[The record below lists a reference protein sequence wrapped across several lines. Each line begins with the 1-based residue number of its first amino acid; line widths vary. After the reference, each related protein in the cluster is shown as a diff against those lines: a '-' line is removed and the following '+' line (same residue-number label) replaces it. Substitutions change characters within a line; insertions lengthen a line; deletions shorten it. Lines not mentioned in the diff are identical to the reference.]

1 MIVAMIMVKFLWNP
15 AALVDISL
23 DDEKT
28 GKLIDELNK
37 FSFHLVFFF

>member
-1 MIVAMIMVKFLWNP
+1 MIVAIIIVKILWNS

-37 FSFHLVFFF
+37 FSFD